1 MSPCLMTAQGTDMLK
16 YLTQKFR
23 SQTLNEIQPFQNKG
37 DEDHDSGTESDEDI
51 HDDLE
56 DVDDSV
62 SDCSH
67 HFCCTC
73 NQSSMSRTTT
83 HEISEYSLDSI
94 SCTSDYERQSLDFE
108 RQSLD
113 FERHSSEE
121 ELSIIHKEIASEK
134 RKWSHVHLSS
144 CDSTGS
150 VDEEVKELMLEPQPI
165 MFSSSPPKD
174 VTVDYTTCISFNH
187 DNEQNCE
194 GTIHFIVGPES
205 QNSSL
210 RSENPCDKVLS
221 HDKKKNQILSSHSK
235 LSFPK
240 GAVPALIS
248 PRKRHRKISVS
259 ESGSESSALRRPSLD
274 FEKMQKNAVKKQC
287 VHNVGKAKVV
297 KVKTVSGGN
306 TVTSKCLSDP
316 SIFSFRSISSVRYG
330 PLTPV
335 EQPPCAH

>member
-1 MSPCLMTAQGTDMLK
+1 MTTQGTDMLK

-51 HDDLE
+51 HDELE

-108 RQSLD
+108 R
-113 FERHSSEE
+113 HSSEE
-121 ELSIIHKEIASEK
+121 ELSTIHKEIASEK
-134 RKWSHVHLSS
+134 RKWSHAHSLS

-174 VTVDYTTCISFNH
+174 ISVDYTTCISFDH
-187 DNEQNCE
+187 ENEQNCE
-194 GTIHFIVGPES
+194 GTIHLIVGPGS
-205 QNSSL
+205 QTSSF
-210 RSENPCDKVLS
+210 RSENSCDVVLS
-221 HDKKKNQILSSHSK
+221 KDKKKHQAITPNSK

-259 ESGSESSALRRPSLD
+259 ENGSEYQSSAVRRPSLD

-287 VHNVGKAKVV
+287 VHSVGKAKVV
-297 KVKTVSGGN
+297 KIKTVSGGN